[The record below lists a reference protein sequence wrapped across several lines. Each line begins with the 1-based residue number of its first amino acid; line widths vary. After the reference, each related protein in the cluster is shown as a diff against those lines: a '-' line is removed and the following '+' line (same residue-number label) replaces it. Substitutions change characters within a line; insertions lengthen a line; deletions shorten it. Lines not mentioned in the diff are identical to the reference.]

1 MGSEGEREGPGR
13 PSSPLCRYAIRVEG
27 HLDAHWS
34 KWLEGMTI
42 THEAGGVTRLE
53 GPLVDQAALYG
64 LLNKLRDLRLPLV
77 TVERLHPAAV
87 ATAPE
92 RGGSPGADTAAPPT
106 PEAPEGCA

>member
-1 MGSEGEREGPGR
+1 MGTEGDREGPKQT
-13 PSSPLCRYAIRVEG
+13 SSPLCRYAIRVEG
-27 HLDAHWS
+27 HLGAHWS
-34 KWLEGMTI
+34 EWLERMMI

-53 GPLVDQAALYG
+53 GPLVDEAALYG

-106 PEAPEGCA
+106 PEAPEGSA